1 MPNVPAQLP
10 AQMMHPSYINVVS
23 SPVGL
28 TPFYPVYPDPSQMQ
42 VTGGGRGDLSGGG
55 FTNYPSG
62 TNLPQTQGI
71 GSDSSKYPRSSQ
83 DDSHASLP
91 SVSSSQSVNVS
102 QAGQHSVGQ
111 PPFINMPSFPPGY
124 GYYFAAMPQQGLF
137 PTHGTP
143 FVPVTPASNSAP
155 GGNLFG
161 KGSSGYPSY
170 APSGNTYDVN
180 STDGYKQQSS
190 SYGQRNVLSSDLM
203 SGVSGSGSG
212 SGSGGFGGK
221 QTNQGPKVG
230 YEDNNTTNTRN
241 RNIPSSNVRGSSSN
255 VGTTNNRNS
264 VLASLQSSYEK
275 MNQYQAPSAGQSAG
289 SGSSYNMA
297 AGGMTGSAGTTS
309 AYQGAPYSMVG
320 HHQQQLP
327 QSFQEAA
334 NVQNRSNQRNS
345 GSAGNK
351 GYGNYWLNG

>member
-1 MPNVPAQLP
+1 MPNVAAQLP

-42 VTGGGRGDLSGGG
+42 VTGGGGRGDLSGGG

-62 TNLPQTQGI
+62 TNLTGV

-83 DDSHASLP
+83 DDSHGSLP

-143 FVPVTPASNSAP
+143 FVPVTPATNSAP

-161 KGSSGYPSY
+161 KGNSAYPSY
-170 APSGNTYDVN
+170 APSTNTYDVN
-180 STDGYKQQSS
+180 SSDAYKQSS

-230 YEDNNTTNTRN
+230 YEENNPTNTRN
-241 RNIPSSNVRGSSSN
+241 RNIPPSSTVRGSSN

-275 MNQYQAPSAGQSAG
+275 MNQYQASSAGHSSA
-289 SGSSYNMA
+289 GSSYNMA
-297 AGGMTGSAGTTS
+297 AGGMSGSAGTTS

-320 HHQQQLP
+320 HHQQQQLP

-334 NVQNRSNQRNS
+334 NVQNRSNQRNT

-351 GYGNYWLNG
+351 AGYGNYWLNG